1 MKVEPIPSCEGYYA
15 GEDGNITVSV
25 TSIASIWSEKKL
37 KPLKPH
43 NNGGPYLGV
52 TICIHSKRRYRKIH
66 RLVFEAFHGPCD
78 GLEIHHVDGDPTNNT
93 PENLSGLSAE
103 AHYEEHTAV
112 ENAIRFLTR
121 VGYTVT
127 KG

>member
-15 GEDGNITVSV
+15 GEDGNIYSKRNFNRFHMVG
-25 TSIASIWSEKKL
+25 KKL

-66 RLVFEAFHGPCD
+66 RLVFEAFHGPSE
-78 GLEIHHVDGDPTNNT
+78 GLEIHHIDKDPTNNR
-93 PENLSGLSAE
+93 PENLAGLTVKEHLDEHSAV
-103 AHYEEHTAV
+103 A
-112 ENAIRFLTR
+112 NAIRLLTR
-121 VGYTVT
+121 SGYTVT